1 MYSAFWH
8 DILFYLTDVLC
19 CVADSRAEDP
29 NIGTQL
35 STLGAHVFSTTSRG
49 DVSFHGLGLGMGAN
63 YIPIHGLN
71 SGVNSSYL
79 SMMNVY
85 DCQMHVGST
94 HLTWIIWIA
103 QLPTNVS
110 GIFLKRC
117 PQVRNILVAAWQM
130 GLAGEVRRYGEPK
143 FVGFS
148 PEPKFICFWKA
159 NKIPNTFDS
168 CF

>member
-1 MYSAFWH
+1 MMDSAFWH
-8 DILFYLTDVLC
+8 GILLYLTDVC

-49 DVSFHGLGLGMGAN
+49 DVSFHGLGLGMGGN

-85 DCQMHVGST
+85 ECQMHVGST
-94 HLTWIIWIA
+94 HLTWILWIA

-117 PQVRNILVAAWQM
+117 PQVRNMLVAAWQM
-130 GLAGEVRRYGEPK
+130 GLCR
-143 FVGFS
+143 
-148 PEPKFICFWKA
+148 
-159 NKIPNTFDS
+159 
-168 CF
+168 